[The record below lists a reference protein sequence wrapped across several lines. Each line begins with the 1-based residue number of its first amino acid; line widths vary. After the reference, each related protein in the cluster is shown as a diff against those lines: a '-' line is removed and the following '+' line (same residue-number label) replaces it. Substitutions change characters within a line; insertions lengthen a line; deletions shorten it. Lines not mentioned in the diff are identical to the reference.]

1 MKRVA
6 KLIGA
11 GKSLPEKIVTSEEME
26 AQMGFDELG
35 IRKGMAKILSGVSRR
50 RVAAMPQRE
59 VLSRVK
65 VTPSMPM
72 AFSLATASSGFG
84 ISSSSEAASM
94 SPAAPMP
101 QSM

>member
-35 IRKGMAKILSGVSRR
+35 IRKGNGNGR
-50 RVAAMPQRE
+50 
-59 VLSRVK
+59 
-65 VTPSMPM
+65 
-72 AFSLATASSGFG
+72 
-84 ISSSSEAASM
+84 
-94 SPAAPMP
+94 
-101 QSM
+101 